1 MSRGLTPR
9 QWPVGTP
16 GVRKLRPLSKIVV
29 TGASG
34 KAGRAVVRTLLEH
47 EHDAHAVDV
56 VPPAESAAPFL
67 LADLTDFGQTIECLW
82 SAESVVHL
90 AAIPASGIH
99 TEETT
104 FRTNMLSTYN
114 VFEAARLVGLRPV
127 VWASSETILGLPFER
142 EQPAYAPIDEDHP
155 AYPESS
161 YALSKMLSEE
171 LGRQLHRWTGTP
183 YVALR
188 FSNIM
193 EPHDY
198 DRFPSFWDDP
208 SLRRWNLWG
217 YVDARDVA
225 ESCRL
230 ALEADVGAEHFIVA
244 AADTV
249 MSRPSREL
257 MAEVYP
263 TVRYTP
269 TPGDFDT
276 LLSIQKARRLLGYE
290 PRWSWRDHLAD
301 R

>member
-1 MSRGLTPR
+1 MAR
-9 QWPVGTP
+9 
-16 GVRKLRPLSKIVV
+16 IVV

-47 EHDAHAVDV
+47 DHDVLAVDV
-56 VPPAESAAPFL
+56 VSPTEPSAPFL
-67 LADLTDFGQTIECLW
+67 LADLTEYGQTVECL
-82 SAESVVHL
+82 AGQDAVVHL
-90 AAIPASGIH
+90 AAIPASGIR

-114 VFEAARLVGLRPV
+114 VFEAARLVGLHRV

-161 YALSKMLSEE
+161 YAVSKVLSEE
-171 LGRQLHRWTGTP
+171 LGRQLYRWTGTP

-198 DRFPSFWDDP
+198 ESFPSYWNDP
-208 SLRRWNLWG
+208 NLRRWNLWG

-230 ALEADVGAEHFIVA
+230 ALEAEIGAEHFIVA

-249 MSRPSREL
+249 MNRPSREL

-263 TVRYTP
+263 AVPYQP
-269 TPGDFDT
+269 TAGDFDT
-276 LLSIQKARRLLGYE
+276 LLSIEKARKLLGYE
-290 PRWSWRDHLAD
+290 PQWSWRDHIAAT
-301 R
+301 

>member
-1 MSRGLTPR
+1 MA
-9 QWPVGTP
+9 
-16 GVRKLRPLSKIVV
+16 KIVV

-47 EHDAHAVDV
+47 DHDVLAIDV
-56 VPPAESAAPFL
+56 VSPSEPSAPFL
-67 LADLTDFGQTIECLW
+67 LADLTDYGQTVECL
-82 SAESVVHL
+82 AAQDAVVHL
-90 AAIPASGIH
+90 AAIPASGIR

-104 FRTNMLSTYN
+104 FRTNMSSTYN
-114 VFEAARLVGLRPV
+114 VFEAARLLGLQRV

-161 YALSKMLSEE
+161 YAVSKVLSEE

-198 DRFPSFWDDP
+198 EGFPSYWDDP
-208 SLRRWNLWG
+208 NLRRWNLWG

-230 ALEADVGAEHFIVA
+230 ALEAEIGAEHFIVA

-249 MSRPSREL
+249 MNRPSREL

-263 TVRYTP
+263 AVPYQPTV
-269 TPGDFDT
+269 GDFDT
-276 LLSIQKARRLLGYE
+276 LLSIEKARKLLGYE
-290 PRWSWRDHLAD
+290 PQWSWRDHIAAA
-301 R
+301 